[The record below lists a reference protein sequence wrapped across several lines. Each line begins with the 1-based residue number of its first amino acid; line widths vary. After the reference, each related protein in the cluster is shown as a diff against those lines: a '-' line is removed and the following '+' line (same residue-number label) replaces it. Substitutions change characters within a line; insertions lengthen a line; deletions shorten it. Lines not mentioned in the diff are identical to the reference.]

1 MKVAT
6 GDSVKVHYRGT
17 LPDGTEFDNSHSRGE
32 PLEFTVG
39 SGQMIVGF
47 NDAIIGMAE
56 GEKKTFSLTPELAY
70 GQRIE
75 EAVQA
80 VPRTAF
86 GDDFEFEVG
95 GMVQGNGPRGPFIA
109 KIQQLDEETVTLDL
123 NHPLAGQDLN
133 FEVEVVS
140 HITER

>member
-17 LPDGTEFDNSHSRGE
+17 LPDGTEFDNSHARGE
-32 PLEFTVG
+32 PLEFTIG

-47 NDAIIGMAE
+47 NDAIIGMEE
-56 GEKKTFSLTPELAY
+56 GETKSFSLTPELAY
-70 GQRIE
+70 GHRIE

-80 VPRTAF
+80 VPRAAF
-86 GDDFEFEVG
+86 GEDFQFEIG
-95 GMVQGNGPRGPFIA
+95 GMVQGNGPQGPFIA
-109 KIQQLDEETVTLDL
+109 KIQELSDDTVTLDL
-123 NHPLAGQDLN
+123 NHPLAGENLN

-140 HITER
+140 HLTER

>member
-6 GDSVKVHYRGT
+6 GDNVKVHYRGT
-17 LPDGTEFDNSHSRGE
+17 LTDGTEFDNSHTRGE
-32 PLEFTVG
+32 PLEFTIG

-56 GEKKTFSLTPELAY
+56 GEKKTFSLTPEMAY
-70 GQRIE
+70 GHRIE

-80 VPRTAF
+80 VPRSAF
-86 GDDFEFEVG
+86 GDDFELEIG
-95 GMVQGNGPRGPFIA
+95 GMVQGNGPRGPFVA
-109 KIQQLDEETVTLDL
+109 KIQQLDEDTVTLDL
-123 NHPLAGQDLN
+123 NHPLAGQELS

-140 HITER
+140 HISQQ